1 MSRKTAPYQSPA
13 RIYADQRG
21 ITGLE
26 TAIVLIAFVVVASV
40 FAFAVLNGGLLSSQ
54 KSEQA
59 ALGGLEATSASL
71 SIRGDVIA
79 SANAGKTAIDT
90 VRFNLAPAS
99 TSSEPSICPPPGPW

>member
-13 RIYADQRG
+13 RIYDDQLG
-21 ITGLE
+21 VTGLE

-40 FAFAVLNGGLLSSQ
+40 SVFAVLNVGLLSSQ

-59 ALGGLEATSASL
+59 TLGGLEATSASL

-99 TSSEPSICPPPGPW
+99 TSSEPSICPPPGSW

>member
-1 MSRKTAPYQSPA
+1 MSRRTGPYQSPA
-13 RIYADQRG
+13 RIYDDQRG
-21 ITGLE
+21 IAGLE
-26 TAIVLIAFVVVASV
+26 TAIVLIAF
-40 FAFAVLNGGLLSSQ
+40 AVLNVGLLSSQ

-99 TSSEPSICPPPGPW
+99 TSSEPSICPTLGPW

>member
-1 MSRKTAPYQSPA
+1 MSRRTGPYQSPA
-13 RIYADQRG
+13 RIYDDQRG
-21 ITGLE
+21 IAGLE
-26 TAIVLIAFVVVASV
+26 TAIVLIAF
-40 FAFAVLNGGLLSSQ
+40 AVLNVGLLSSQ

-59 ALGGLEATSASL
+59 ALGGLEAPYASL

-99 TSSEPSICPPPGPW
+99 TSSEPSICPTPGPW